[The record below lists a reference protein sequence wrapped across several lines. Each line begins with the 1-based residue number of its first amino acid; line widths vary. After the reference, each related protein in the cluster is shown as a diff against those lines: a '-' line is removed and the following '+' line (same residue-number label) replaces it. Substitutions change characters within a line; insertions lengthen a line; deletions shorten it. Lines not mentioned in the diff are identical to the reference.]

1 MPSLKPTA
9 ILVAGLFAVPLADA
23 ADVVQKVKPP
33 VAQAWVDLAT
43 FSGGMPAA
51 PQGGGGMFG
60 SIFGGGGNKAPAKG
74 NTFGNTAHGNSGRWM
89 DVTLLTRNNPK
100 LMTATHSVPAG
111 SKLAPS
117 VKLLAPE
124 LEKAEAS
131 ADPKYTGPIPDYK
144 PKGKI
149 YMYWGCGTEVRKGQP
164 VILDMAKMDP
174 QQMAKFFQT
183 RNAMTQVPP
192 PAPGRPVW
200 PNKQDDRMLPE
211 GSSMAGEH
219 AFTGDGVPEGFKFT
233 LDSGHDLMPAIDA
246 KRRDDDKGVYFNWAP
261 IPQARAWFLAA
272 MGTRM
277 DPSKMDEAKMASGE
291 MEMVYWTSSEVPET
305 GFALIN
311 YQPDGSVDKWLKE
324 KVLLPAKTTEC
335 SAPKEAVGMMSTT
348 RMIAYGDEF
357 NMAYPPRPKDPKIT
371 WEPQWDVKVRVK
383 SVASLMPGM
392 GMMGAGAMAEAMKQ
406 ANREEG
412 GQQGQGQQGEQQQGA
427 PGAMDV
433 LKSVAPSPFDL
444 LRGVLKRK

>member
-1 MPSLKPTA
+1 VPSLKPTA
-9 ILVAGLFAVPLADA
+9 LLVAGLFAAPLADA

-51 PQGGGGMFG
+51 PGGGGGMFG
-60 SIFGGGGNKAPAKG
+60 SIFGGGSSAAKG
-74 NTFGNTAHGNSGRWM
+74 GNAFGNTAGGTSGRWM
-89 DVTLLTRNNPK
+89 DVTLLTHNNPK
-100 LMTATHSVPAG
+100 LATATHAVPAG

-117 VKLLAPE
+117 VKLVAPE
-124 LEKAEAS
+124 IEKVEQGI
-131 ADPKYTGPIPDYK
+131 DPKYVGKPGTDYK

-149 YMYWGCGTEVRKGQP
+149 YLYWGCGAEVRKGQP
-164 VILDMAKMDP
+164 VVIDMAKMDP
-174 QQMAKFFQT
+174 AQYAKFFQT
-183 RNAMTQVPP
+183 RNAMTQVPQA
-192 PAPGRPVW
+192 APGRPVW

-219 AFTGDGVPEGFKFT
+219 AFTGEGVPDGFKFS
-233 LDSGHDLMPAIDA
+233 LDSQHDLMPAIDA
-246 KRRDDDKGVYFNWAP
+246 KRRDDDKGVYFSWAP
-261 IPQARAWFLAA
+261 MQQARGWFLAA

-277 DPSKMDEAKMASGE
+277 DPAKMDKAANGE
-291 MEMVYWTSSEVPET
+291 MEMVYWTSSELPET

-311 YQPDGSVDKWLKE
+311 YQPDGAVDKWLKE

-335 SAPKEAVGMMSTT
+335 AAPKEAVGTTSMT

-357 NMAYPPRPKDPKIT
+357 NMAYPPRPKDTKVT

-392 GMMGAGAMAEAMKQ
+392 GAMGSNAMAEAMKQ
-406 ANREEG
+406 AKSED
-412 GQQGQGQQGEQQQGA
+412 GQQGQQQGEQQQGT

-433 LKSVAPSPFDL
+433 LKSAAPSPFDL
-444 LRGVLKRK
+444 LRGVLRKK